1 MTRSCSCASCVL
13 LSGQIENID
22 NIDCVLRE
30 STCISMKSYTRL
42 SSLVTAKEN
51 LNNFKP
57 DSDPLQ
63 PSLVRNVQQSGIGSI
78 FETTSGAAHLQP
90 VNRGDL
96 FQDYPS
102 CAAVTAV
109 QQHGPSSLISWDSNV
124 GCQDILGNVRVSH
137 RGPRGDMPGVAGQT
151 AVIYSETGDTI
162 LQSGFEED
170 LQQYK
175 DTRAHSSSSSTQ
187 SLSYYIR
194 KAQERIKA
202 QRPTPHPRPED
213 CKRVFEKSSETA
225 CTVYGRPVKVA
236 KGCREIVKMEWP
248 PRAPSPSL
256 LPDPSDV
263 FRESGSRISDDE
275 VKGSV
280 VCSPILFFQSR
291 GMPTQNRDVRSTS
304 LKSGFRDEES
314 AIGPKLDIM
323 SSDLTEF
330 LEHEHASLLRRQR
343 EWGSSWPPR
352 VVDMPEQD
360 TTRASFEDLECVDT
374 ITLEDII
381 MAERPIRRTKSLDYL
396 EEFDMPM
403 EVKCP
408 RPVRASSFQSVE
420 VSTSNVFF

>member
-1 MTRSCSCASCVL
+1 MTRSCSCSSCVL

-30 STCISMKSYTRL
+30 NTSISTKTYTRL

-51 LNNFKP
+51 LNNSKP

-63 PSLVRNVQQSGIGSI
+63 PSLARNVQQSGMGSI
-78 FETTSGAAHLQP
+78 FETTSGAAPLQP

-124 GCQDILGNVRVSH
+124 DILGNVRVSH

-162 LQSGFEED
+162 LRSGFEED
-170 LQQYK
+170 FRQYK

-213 CKRVFEKSSETA
+213 CKPVFEKSSEPA

-236 KGCREIVKMEWP
+236 KGCTEIVKMEWP

-263 FRESGSRISDDE
+263 FRESRSRMSDDE
-275 VKGSV
+275 VKRSV
-280 VCSPILFFQSR
+280 ACSPIFQSR
-291 GMPTQNRDVRSTS
+291 GMLTENRDVRSTS
-304 LKSGFRDEES
+304 LKNGFRDEES

-330 LEHEHASLLRRQR
+330 LKHEHASLLRRQR

-352 VVDMPEQD
+352 VLDMREQD

-381 MAERPIRRTKSLDYL
+381 MAERPLRRTKSLDYH

-420 VSTSNVFF
+420 VSTSNVLS